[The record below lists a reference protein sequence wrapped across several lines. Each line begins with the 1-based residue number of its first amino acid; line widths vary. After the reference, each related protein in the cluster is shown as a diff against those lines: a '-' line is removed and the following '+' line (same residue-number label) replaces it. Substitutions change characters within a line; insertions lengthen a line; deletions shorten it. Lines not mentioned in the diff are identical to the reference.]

1 MHPVDQLGAIYN
13 PVVPTFTRLLP
24 PKSQH
29 EKRLA
34 ASGSRVLFNGTD
46 PKGGH
51 MAMSLTESLKHNRYS
66 VVAVDA
72 AAGRLRVRSE
82 AELCTDFAC
91 GEAEVVTDE
100 GRSHALADI
109 NPGDIVTLDHK
120 DVHASEIRV
129 VRRVFDEYSSPEW

>member
-1 MHPVDQLGAIYN
+1 
-13 PVVPTFTRLLP
+13 
-24 PKSQH
+24 
-29 EKRLA
+29 
-34 ASGSRVLFNGTD
+34 
-46 PKGGH
+46 

-91 GEAEVVTDE
+91 GEAAVVTDE

-109 NPGDIVTLDHK
+109 NPGDIVTLEHQRDPRGAPGLRR
-120 DVHASEIRV
+120 VLQPRV
-129 VRRVFDEYSSPEW
+129 VSRL